1 MNNLTDF
8 NKRLKRVMNAG
19 LCLLMLLMAPD
30 LFAQQGKLTARVTG
44 LYNPAG
50 LLESLPQGYSP
61 TGKKFPLLLF
71 FHGLGE
77 EGNGTTEINRVIVN
91 GPPKLINQGAFPA
104 TFKVGDSTESFI
116 VLCPQFRG
124 IPNLPNIDS
133 LIEYAYR
140 NYNVDTNRVY
150 LTGLSRGGGVIWGY
164 VSSQVYSCNRAA
176 AIVPICGAYDPG
188 PLRSPLPI
196 QSIII
201 SSNNLPVW
209 ALHNENDPT
218 VPSASSKNWVA
229 LINAYV
235 PAPNPLARLTI
246 FNASGHDA
254 WSKAYDPNY
263 REEGKNVYEWM
274 LQFSKAKR
282 GGVVTNKP
290 PTVNAGTDFTL
301 VLPNNA
307 QLDGSATKD
316 PDGTVATY
324 KWTQTAGPN
333 TATIATPAAAKTA
346 VSGLIKGTYT
356 FRLTA
361 IDDKGASAFD
371 DVVVTV
377 QDVANTAPTTNAG
390 ADIKVVLPASAQ
402 LDGSATKDADGTIA
416 TYKWTQTS
424 GPNTATITTPAA
436 AKTTVS
442 GLVKGVYVFRL
453 TATDNGGLSSFDEVQ
468 VTVEEAV
475 VNKPP
480 QASAGADVIITLPV
494 NSVQL
499 DGSGSRDA
507 DGSIASYNW
516 SQTAGPNAA
525 TITGLTTAQA
535 TAGGLI
541 KGVYTFRLTVKDN
554 GGLTATDDVQVTV
567 QEAPVDKKPPV
578 AIATAPETIILPAN
592 SVTLNGSTSHDPD
605 GNIVTWAWTQISGPG
620 VHLAGSGTSTATA
633 TDMPEGVYG
642 FKLVVTDNDGLSAT
656 ASVKVV
662 VVDANDNPGD
672 STTISYYPNPT
683 RGKVRLEIR
692 SAHVRTA
699 RVTIFDLR
707 GQTEFKYNYPLNG
720 VSYIELDLGNLP
732 NGVHIIDVRGEDK
745 FKWAGRILKF

>member
-8 NKRLKRVMNAG
+8 NKKLKRVMNAG
-19 LCLLMLLMAPD
+19 MLLFLLLTAPQ

-50 LLESLPQGYSP
+50 LLESLPQGYAA

-77 EGNGTTEINRVIVN
+77 EGNGTTEINRVITN
-91 GPPKLINQGAFPA
+91 GPPKLINQGVFPA
-104 TFKVGDSTESFI
+104 TFKVGDSTESFV

-164 VSSQVYSCNRAA
+164 VSSQIYSCNRVA

-196 QSIII
+196 QSVFI

-218 VPSASSKNWVA
+218 VPSAASKNWVA

-263 REEGKNVYEWM
+263 REDGKNVYEWM
-274 LQFSKAKR
+274 LQFSKDKR
-282 GGVVTNKP
+282 GGVVANKP
-290 PTVNAGTDFTL
+290 PAVNAGVDFTV

-307 QLDGSATKD
+307 QLDGSATRD
-316 PDGTVATY
+316 PDGSIATY
-324 KWTQTAGPN
+324 KWTQTAGPS
-333 TATIATPAAAKTA
+333 TATIA
-346 VSGLIKGTYT
+346 
-356 FRLTA
+356 
-361 IDDKGASAFD
+361 
-371 DVVVTV
+371 
-377 QDVANTAPTTNAG
+377 
-390 ADIKVVLPASAQ
+390 
-402 LDGSATKDADGTIA
+402 
-416 TYKWTQTS
+416 
-424 GPNTATITTPAA
+424 TPAA

-442 GLVKGVYVFRL
+442 GLVKGVYTFRL
-453 TATDNGGLSSFDEVQ
+453 TATDNKGLSAYDDVV
-468 VTVEEAV
+468 VTVQDAA
-475 VNKPP
+475 NKPP
-480 QASAGADVIITLPV
+480 QANAGPDAIITLPV
-494 NSVQL
+494 SSVQL
-499 DGSGSRDA
+499 DGSGSTDP
-507 DGSIASYNW
+507 DGSIASYAW
-516 SQTAGPNAA
+516 SQTAGPNTATLTGAA
-525 TITGLTTAQA
+525 SAKA
-535 TAGGLI
+535 TASGLV

-554 GGLTATDDVQVTV
+554 GGLTATDEVQITV
-567 QEAPVDKKPPV
+567 QQAPVDKKPPV
-578 AIATAPETIILPAN
+578 AVATAPDTIVLPVN
-592 SVTLNGSTSHDPD
+592 TVTLNGSASSDPD
-605 GNIVTWAWTQISGPG
+605 GNIVSWSWTQLSGPG
-620 VHLAGSGTSTATA
+620 IHLAGSGTAIATA
-633 TDMPEGVYG
+633 ANMPEGVYS

-656 ASVKVV
+656 TTLKVV
-662 VVDANDNPGD
+662 VVDASDNPGD
-672 STTISYYPNPT
+672 TTTVSCYPNPT
-683 RGKVRLEIR
+683 RGKVRLEIKT
-692 SAHVRTA
+692 AHLRMA
-699 RVTIFDLR
+699 RVTIYDLR

-720 VSYIELDLGNLP
+720 VNFIELDLGTLP
-732 NGVHIIDVRGEDK
+732 NGVHMIDVRGEGN
-745 FKWAGRILKF
+745 FKWTERIFKF